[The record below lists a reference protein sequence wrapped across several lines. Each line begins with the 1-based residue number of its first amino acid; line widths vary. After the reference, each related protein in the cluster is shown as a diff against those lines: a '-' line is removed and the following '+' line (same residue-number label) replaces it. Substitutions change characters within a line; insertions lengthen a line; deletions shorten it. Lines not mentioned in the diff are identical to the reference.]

1 MKNKKHL
8 IFGVLLLLSAMFSAY
23 EMFHE
28 VVRFEERPTS
38 SNVDENQEFV
48 VHYMNPLT
56 FLFVGQIELAEGF
69 TLQPDFIGRFWG
81 FIQIL
86 LICLLLKH
94 SIDQLRGRPLTALTR
109 MLVLMPFI
117 RLLVSFAVMVQRYF
131 LEAPLDY
138 LNSNEWRVSALFGI
152 LGIVI
157 LLIYGKPE
165 REERKEEGYMSKAPI
180 GLRFIH
186 QIFDR
191 SIVIF
196 FLYLYFINFIV
207 YSYTLPSRLNEVDA
221 ERIEATS
228 DIVFLLLSVLV
239 AITIGLFEGISHW
252 SPAKLITG
260 YQVRRQDKEPIHF
273 GSGIVRALC
282 RLIPFDAWS
291 FLFNSNWHDRISGTT
306 LHYQSSTPWLVKQI
320 EWMRRLA
327 NVIVWVSLFCFFAMV
342 LDVCAEERI
351 LSLGSQIDTG
361 DFFNFYWQLPLLLIA
376 LFIPL
381 QAGFSAALMY
391 HADCIWDKEANDKGA
406 FLFMSLFSWVPF
418 FGWFV
423 CAQST
428 SNVQDAY
435 ERTHGDHPEF
445 ARFSRCARSTRRTM
459 RIYHALMSLAI
470 IALLIE
476 GWNLGMLLS
485 VALFFLLA
493 VTIYCFSWSSYIDSL
508 HRLEGG

>member
-38 SNVDENQEFV
+38 SNVDENQESV

-165 REERKEEGYMSKAPI
+165 REERKEEGYMSIAPI

-260 YQVRRQDKEPIHF
+260 Y
-273 GSGIVRALC
+273 
-282 RLIPFDAWS
+282 
-291 FLFNSNWHDRISGTT
+291 
-306 LHYQSSTPWLVKQI
+306 
-320 EWMRRLA
+320 
-327 NVIVWVSLFCFFAMV
+327 
-342 LDVCAEERI
+342 
-351 LSLGSQIDTG
+351 
-361 DFFNFYWQLPLLLIA
+361 
-376 LFIPL
+376 
-381 QAGFSAALMY
+381 
-391 HADCIWDKEANDKGA
+391 
-406 FLFMSLFSWVPF
+406 
-418 FGWFV
+418 
-423 CAQST
+423 
-428 SNVQDAY
+428 
-435 ERTHGDHPEF
+435 
-445 ARFSRCARSTRRTM
+445 
-459 RIYHALMSLAI
+459 
-470 IALLIE
+470 
-476 GWNLGMLLS
+476 
-485 VALFFLLA
+485 
-493 VTIYCFSWSSYIDSL
+493 
-508 HRLEGG
+508 